1 MQTVPRGA
9 GGAIPRPLF
18 RGRTSTSWL
27 VAVAVA
33 SLVIWVHPARAEMVQ
48 QPVIG
53 HASWYG
59 EEFAR
64 RPTASG
70 ERYDPFKL
78 TGAHRTLPLGSRV
91 RVTNLL
97 NGRSVMVTIN
107 DRGPYIPR
115 REIDLSYGA
124 ARVLGMVRRGV
135 ARVRI
140 ELVESW
146 VASNPRTEPSGRGAR
161 REGDSS

>member
-1 MQTVPRGA
+1 MQTVPHGA

-18 RGRTSTSWL
+18 DGRTNTSWL

-33 SLVIWVHPARAEMVQ
+33 SLVIWAHPAPAEMVQ

-70 ERYDPFKL
+70 ERYDPSKL

-107 DRGPYIPR
+107 DRGPYSRR

-124 ARVLGMVRRGV
+124 ARALGMVRRGV

-140 ELVESW
+140 ELVES
-146 VASNPRTEPSGRGAR
+146 
-161 REGDSS
+161 

>member
-18 RGRTSTSWL
+18 YARTSASWMI
-27 VAVAVA
+27 AVAVA
-33 SLVIWVHPARAEMVQ
+33 SLAVWVRPAAAEMVQ
-48 QPVIG
+48 RPVIG

-59 EEFAR
+59 DEFAR

-70 ERYDPFKL
+70 ERYDPSKL

-107 DRGPYIPR
+107 DRGPYSRR

-124 ARVLGMVRRGV
+124 ARALGMVRRGV

-140 ELVESW
+140 ELVES
-146 VASNPRTEPSGRGAR
+146 
-161 REGDSS
+161 

>member
-1 MQTVPRGA
+1 MQAVPFGA

-18 RGRTSTSWL
+18 HARTSAWSL
-27 VAVAVA
+27 IAVGVA
-33 SLVIWVHPARAEMVQ
+33 SLAVWVHPARAEMVQ
-48 QPVIG
+48 GPLIG

-70 ERYDPFKL
+70 ERYDPSKL
-78 TGAHRTLPLGSRV
+78 TGAHRTLPLGSKV

-107 DRGPYIPR
+107 DRGPYMPR

-140 ELVESW
+140 ELVES
-146 VASNPRTEPSGRGAR
+146 
-161 REGDSS
+161 

>member
-18 RGRTSTSWL
+18 HGRTSPSWL

-33 SLVIWVHPARAEMVQ
+33 ALVIWVHPARAEMVQ
-48 QPVIG
+48 RPVIG

-70 ERYDPFKL
+70 ERYDPSKL

-107 DRGPYIPR
+107 DRGPYMPR

-140 ELVESW
+140 ELVES
-146 VASNPRTEPSGRGAR
+146 
-161 REGDSS
+161 